1 MRGIIELVAEAYDK
15 VGDLVKS
22 GRVTTRVIS
31 DVYVTLA
38 VVLAHLRHE
47 TATPKPPGLVSKP
60 PSLTQ

>member
-1 MRGIIELVAEAYDK
+1 
-15 VGDLVKS
+15 LVKS